1 MVNIRTAGVLIL
13 GFVIL
18 VTGLALWVLG
28 DQTSSVVSLPLA
40 STGIP
45 WAPFLWLCGI
55 IVLLTAAFANILH
68 VKHFVL
74 WLVTLIVGYLVIFA
88 VIIVI
93 TGFLMP

>member
-1 MVNIRTAGVLIL
+1 MVNIRTGAVLVM

-18 VTGLALWVLG
+18 VAGLALWVLG

-40 STGIP
+40 STGVP

-68 VKHFVL
+68 VKHFVF
-74 WLVTLIVGYLVIFA
+74 WLVTLIVGYLVILG

-93 TGFLMP
+93 TGYLIP